1 MIDIENQLY
10 TALSTKIKSEYPKI
24 FVTGEYVAAPPTFPA
39 VSIVE
44 IENEVYRKSQ
54 STEEMEN
61 HDIVVYEINVY
72 SNKVSGKKSE
82 CKAIMKILDREMCD
96 KGFTRYLL
104 HPVPNINDASIYRM
118 VGRWRAI
125 VSKEEVIYR
134 R

>member
-1 MIDIENQLY
+1 MIDIENELF
-10 TALSTKIKSEYPKI
+10 TILATKLRSEYNKI

-39 VSIVE
+39 VSIIE
-44 IENEVYRKSQ
+44 MENEVYRRSQ
-54 STEEMEN
+54 STDNMEN

-72 SNKVSGKKSE
+72 SNKTSGKKSE
-82 CKAIMKILDREMCD
+82 CKAIMQIIDTEMSRL
-96 KGFTRYLL
+96 GFTRHLL

-125 VSKEEVIYR
+125 VSEDKVIYR